1 MLLNIE
7 KHGGDSGN
15 SVYMNAKLWE
25 GEWVSLYMGLM
36 KKYAEQTNRLSG
48 VANATQFQ
56 GVQIG
61 KRRILDARPVGFAEF
76 STNANLKYIRGE
88 KVQMTSS
95 SLLLICLRSFT
106 KTGNKD

>member
-1 MLLNIE
+1 MLTVGGLTVGYLTICTNANEERTAGQKHCYTYQKVFVKNFGDKGMLLNIE

-48 VANATQFQ
+48 VADATQFT
-56 GVQIG
+56 
-61 KRRILDARPVGFAEF
+61 RR
-76 STNANLKYIRGE
+76 
-88 KVQMTSS
+88 TSW
-95 SLLLICLRSFT
+95 
-106 KTGNKD
+106 